1 MRKLCGLMAASL
13 LMISNAYALEV
24 GVGVKAGTI
33 GAGIDLSM
41 ALTRTINL
49 RASLTSIEIDDE
61 TDTFVV
67 GDATDQGT
75 IDATLNLD
83 FGSSALLFDWYV
95 FNGTFHITAGVL
107 KNNGKIGFSGVLLDS
122 ADFGA
127 ITLTPADLVGG
138 AISGSISAG
147 ESYEPYLGIGWGRK
161 AGNDAGISLSVEI
174 GVALLDPVADLNATL
189 QGINLTQS
197 EFDTAITEA
206 ENDLTQELDQLEA
219 WPIISIGFNYAF

>member
-1 MRKLCGLMAASL
+1 MKKLCELVAVTI

-33 GAGIDLSM
+33 GAGVDLSV
-41 ALTRTINL
+41 ALTRTINA
-49 RASLTSIEIDDE
+49 RVSLTSIDIDDE

-67 GDATDQGT
+67 GDTTNPGT
-75 IDATLNLD
+75 IDATLSLD

-122 ADFGA
+122 ADFGG
-127 ITLTPADLVGG
+127 TLLTPADLVGG

-161 AGNDAGISLSVEI
+161 AGNDAGISLSVE
-174 GVALLDPVADLNATL
+174 
-189 QGINLTQS
+189 
-197 EFDTAITEA
+197 
-206 ENDLTQELDQLEA
+206 
-219 WPIISIGFNYAF
+219 